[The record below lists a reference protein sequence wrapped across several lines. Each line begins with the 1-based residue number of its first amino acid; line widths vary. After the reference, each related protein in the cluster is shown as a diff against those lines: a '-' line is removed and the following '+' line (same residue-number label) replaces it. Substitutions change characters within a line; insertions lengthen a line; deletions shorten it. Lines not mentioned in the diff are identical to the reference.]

1 MSQGHVIVVD
11 DNESNR
17 LLPGLFLR
25 PLGYTVDECDSAAQ
39 ALALLQHT
47 ACDVLLLDISMPTIS
62 GIDLCT
68 QLRTEK
74 RFDNLRIIAY
84 TAHAMPEEIA
94 QLEAVGFNKT
104 LLKPI
109 HSHDLLK
116 ALHM

>member
-25 PLGYTVDECDSAAQ
+25 PLGYSVDECDSAAQ
-39 ALALLQHT
+39 ALALLQHQ

-74 RFDNLRIIAY
+74 RFDHLRIIAY

-94 QLEAVGFNKT
+94 QLEAVGFNKI

-109 HSHDLLK
+109 RSHDLLK
-116 ALHM
+116 ALHI